1 MAWKTA
7 DQAADSLRTAH
18 HLTIADFDL
27 WKDGGKPGQPKMN
40 GPDDPHSYD
49 HVMVIY
55 RNSNILTHGQGST
68 DAGSAGLL
76 FGYPSDTQSRFGA
89 MNGLP
94 FEILKHEFNHLLLGG
109 NNFHSGGGNAPQF
122 DSYLLCDQGGWSM
135 MGAANSSLLTCSAWD
150 RDRLGWK
157 ADGAPYRINAH
168 GVRGGYVNG
177 DLDPLNG
184 DTGVYLLKD
193 FIPSGDAIRLRM
205 PFLPKNTYQQWLW
218 IENHQTTSRNG
229 SPTDRF
235 HWESTGAP
243 CLSNAVPGLFMTM
256 QVERDEK
263 VGRNIYGGS
272 ADYLH
277 ALTASGHYDI
287 IITDDTIA
295 PTCPFNGRSWA
306 YRMKKRWAN
315 PLSGNSEQ
323 ELMVNDRNHDGLLER
338 KELLVLGVGYRP
350 NGNLADDAAFF
361 GAARDEWTSDGK
373 RILGIGTNPSS
384 ANILT
389 LRCNGTQ
396 EINKGRPPDNRTVYL
411 NGIRVELLE
420 QRANGDIAV
429 RVSTGDTRLTRNVR
443 WCADSIVLPP
453 LHGADG
459 YSLTVAKGARL
470 LIDRSR
476 TPTRMAFQARM
487 KSYAYFAP
495 PTRFVVSDS
504 VRMKVEAHGGLRLE
518 NGSELH
524 LMAGAELLLEPSA
537 KLDVDRS
544 SRIVVHGNGRILA
557 RTSLLK
563 RLRRQGRLV
572 DR

>member
-1 MAWKTA
+1 
-7 DQAADSLRTAH
+7 
-18 HLTIADFDL
+18 
-27 WKDGGKPGQPKMN
+27 
-40 GPDDPHSYD
+40 
-49 HVMVIY
+49 
-55 RNSNILTHGQGST
+55 RNSNILRHGQGST

-89 MNGLP
+89 MYGLP

-157 ADGAPYRINAH
+157 ADGAPHRINAH
-168 GVRGGYVNG
+168 NAQGQYVNG
-177 DLDPLNG
+177 DLDPLAG
-184 DTGVYLLKD
+184 DTGVFILKD
-193 FIPSGDAIRLRM
+193 FITSGDALHLRM
-205 PFLPKNTYQQWLW
+205 PFLPENTYQQWLW
-218 IENHQTTSRNG
+218 IENHQTTSHNG

-235 HWESTGAP
+235 HWESTGAS
-243 CLSNAVPGLFMTM
+243 CLSDAVPGLFMTM
-256 QVERDEK
+256 QVERNDK

-287 IITDDTIA
+287 IITDDTIK
-295 PTCPFNGRSWA
+295 PTCPFNGESWA
-306 YRMKKRWAN
+306 YRMKKRWENA
-315 PLSGNSEQ
+315 LSGNSEQ
-323 ELMVNDRNHDGLLER
+323 ELMVNDRNHDGRVER
-338 KELLVLGVGYRP
+338 KELLVVGAGYRP
-350 NGNLADDAAFF
+350 DGRLADDAAFF

-373 RILGIGTNPSS
+373 RVLGIGTNPSS

-396 EINKGRPPDNRTVYL
+396 EINKGEPPDNRTVYI
-411 NGIRVELLE
+411 NGMRVELLE

-429 RVSTGDTRLTRNVR
+429 RVSTGDTRLTQDVR

-453 LHGADG
+453 LHGKEG
-459 YSLTVAKGARL
+459 YSLTVAEDATL

-476 TPTRMAFQARM
+476 TPTRMALQQEVR
-487 KSYAYFAP
+487 SYAYFAP
-495 PTRFVVSDS
+495 TTRFVVSDS
-504 VRMKVEAHGGLRLE
+504 ARIHVEAHGRFLIE

-524 LMAGAELLLEPSA
+524 LMPGAELLLERSA
-537 KLDVDRS
+537 KLKVDRS
-544 SRIVVHGNGRILA
+544 SRIVVHGDAKILA
-557 RTSLLK
+557 KASLLK
-563 RLRRQGRLV
+563 KLRRKG
-572 DR
+572 